1 LLPEKAGIMKLR
13 SLFGAIA
20 GAFLTVGALVP
31 KADAELVAYFNF
43 EDTTLGMEIMTT
55 DSVVPP
61 ATQNSTLFVT
71 APGTTV
77 PTSVPGIPLNV
88 APGDPDANLHALGFT
103 FTPNVA
109 PSADLTFQVNTLGCT
124 NLSLSF
130 AINNNG
136 NGFSTANFKYS
147 FTGAPGSFV
156 SDGIVALPPPPGGNQ
171 IVTFNYS
178 AAVNNQP
185 VVYFRISLTGGA
197 SEGTNL
203 QTVIDN
209 IQLNCIPEPTTT
221 FGGVLGVLGL
231 CWFQRRRLIRC
242 VRLRRT

>member
-1 LLPEKAGIMKLR
+1 MKLR
-13 SLFGAIA
+13 SMFGAFA

-43 EDTTLGMEIMTT
+43 EDTTLGMEIMTS

-61 ATQNSTLFVT
+61 ATQSSTLTVT

-77 PTSVPGIPLNV
+77 PTSVPGLTGMNSNI
-88 APGDPDANLHALGFT
+88 APGDPDTNLHALGFT

-109 PSADLTFQVNTLGCT
+109 PSADLTFSVSTLGCT

-136 NGFSTANFKYS
+136 NGFNTATFQYRIGAVGS
-147 FTGAPGSFV
+147 FTPVGSPV
-156 SDGIVALPPPPGGNQ
+156 VLPPPPGGTQ
-171 IVTFNYS
+171 IVTFNYP
-178 AAVNNQP
+178 AAVDNQAL
-185 VVYFRISLTGGA
+185 VYFRISLSGGA
-197 SEGTNL
+197 SQGTNL

-209 IQLNCIPEPTTT
+209 IQLNCIPEPATT
-221 FGGVLGVLGL
+221 FGGVFGVLGL

-242 VRLRRT
+242 VRFRRTCA